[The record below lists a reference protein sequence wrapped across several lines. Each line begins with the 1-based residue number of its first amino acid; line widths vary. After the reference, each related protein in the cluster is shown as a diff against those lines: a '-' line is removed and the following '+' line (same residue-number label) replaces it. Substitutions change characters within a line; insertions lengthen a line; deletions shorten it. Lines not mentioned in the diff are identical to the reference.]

1 MAVGLGAAF
10 GHDSSMVGLPL
21 WRGSLGKCAT
31 DGNGREQP
39 AAGEEP
45 GLGQAGVG
53 AAGAAGSGG
62 KRQAA
67 GGAGAARS
75 HRHDSTRRKGGPYTT
90 RRTGAG
96 AGLGGVAAT
105 HGALVV

>member
-1 MAVGLGAAF
+1 MAGVSWAF
-10 GHDSSMVGLPL
+10 SATIVKHSR
-21 WRGSLGKCAT
+21 RGVHLLGKCAT